1 MREAFCRTLNSLIK
15 YHSNVWRK
23 KLSGRKYSI
32 IIVSLILASFALM
45 TFDIR
50 RSKEPTFIETALM
63 WVVSPVQN
71 LITHTLDTIN
81 RGVNNYIFVAG
92 VSEENER
99 LTREID
105 KLIRQNNELSE
116 ELRRIGR
123 VGDLMAYQKE
133 RELKSVVATVIGRDA
148 TQWARVVFINKGT
161 QDGIQ
166 ENLPVVTNAG
176 VVGHVI
182 QAGLNTSKV
191 LLIVDGRSAVDT
203 LFGNDR
209 ISGVVVGTG
218 MEFCEMKYV
227 PITAEVNVG
236 DQVLSSGLGGLY
248 PKGLVVGT
256 VVSITKAT
264 QGLFQEIT
272 VAPSADFGR
281 LEEVL
286 VLLS

>member
-1 MREAFCRTLNSLIK
+1 M
-15 YHSNVWRK
+15 WRK
-23 KLSGRKYSI
+23 RLQDRKNTI
-32 IIVSLILASFALM
+32 IIVSLVVAAFALM

-50 RSKEPTFIETALM
+50 RSQSPTFFETALM

-71 LITHTLDTIN
+71 LITLSLDS
-81 RGVNNYIFVAG
+81 VNDVVDHYLVVAD
-92 VSEENER
+92 VSRENDR
-99 LTREID
+99 LKQEID
-105 KLIRQNNELSE
+105 KLIRQNNELRE
-116 ELRRIGR
+116 AIRQRDR

-133 RELKSVVATVIGRDA
+133 RQLKSVPARVIGRDA

-161 QDGIQ
+161 QDGIT
-166 ENLPVVTNAG
+166 ENLAVVTNAG

-191 LLIVDGRSAVDT
+191 MLIVDGRSSVDT
-203 LFGNDR
+203 LFSFDR
-209 ISGVVVGTG
+209 VSGIVVGTG

-236 DQVLSSGLGGLY
+236 DQIISSGLGGVY

-256 VVSITKAT
+256 VISITKAT
-264 QGLFQEIT
+264 QGLFQEISI
-272 VAPSADFGR
+272 APSADFSR